1 MCATGI
7 YEGCCQSEVLC
18 VSKYMHLNV
27 SAKAHSCI
35 FMSGFKEA
43 QILFLIC
50 RTSVLIRFYFAL
62 WLCYVSCVYKWIPWA
77 WLILWGTCHHHNQNI
92 WLPSLW
98 KIVILTD
105 THVKNYSHFSQRNS
119 RFLGAFCKMLQV
131 PLARHRV
138 SANACDDSD
147 LCWMVFSFWSV
158 FHGAQNG
165 FNKLASCCIICTDHF
180 FFLRKIVLVKCI
192 KNDKQ
197 TSLSL
202 CRNLMVLVAFLL
214 LVMALA
220 ARTAVRHLW

>member
-1 MCATGI
+1 MCATWI
-7 YEGCCQSEVLC
+7 YEGCCQSELLC

-50 RTSVLIRFYFAL
+50 RTSVIISFYFAL
-62 WLCYVSCVYKWIPWA
+62 

-105 THVKNYSHFSQRNS
+105 THVKNYSHFPQRNS
-119 RFLGAFCKMLQV
+119 RFLGAFCKILQV

-138 SANACDDSD
+138 SVNECDDSVAWGPEW
-147 LCWMVFSFWSV
+147 L
-158 FHGAQNG
+158 QQTG
-165 FNKLASCCIICTDHF
+165 FMLHYLHRS
-180 FFLRKIVLVKCI
+180 FFLLE
-192 KNDKQ
+192 KN
-197 TSLSL
+197 
-202 CRNLMVLVAFLL
+202 CPC
-214 LVMALA
+214 
-220 ARTAVRHLW
+220 

>member
-1 MCATGI
+1 
-7 YEGCCQSEVLC
+7 
-18 VSKYMHLNV
+18 MHLNV

-147 LCWMVFSFWSV
+147 LCWMLLLISV
-158 FHGAQNG
+158 SWGPEWLQQTG
-165 FNKLASCCIICTDHF
+165 FMLHYLHRS
-180 FFLRKIVLVKCI
+180 FFLLE
-192 KNDKQ
+192 KN
-197 TSLSL
+197 
-202 CRNLMVLVAFLL
+202 CPC
-214 LVMALA
+214 
-220 ARTAVRHLW
+220 